1 MKRFLRTSTLVA
13 STLMGLLATTRPAA
27 AQDPASR
34 HTFGVVAGLNVSS
47 LHAEKNYFADELEPK
62 VGVHLG
68 VFYGYSINTTWG
80 LSTGLS
86 YSQAGAKLKDG
97 DRSYRLDYLALPV
110 TLDYKLVEW
119 AKIYAGPQ
127 VGFKVKGDGPGIYG
141 DFENVD
147 FGALAGVELM
157 LASRLGGAIQYY
169 NGFVYNTKAFYTT
182 GPYPQ
187 DVQEFKM
194 NQNRIFQISLRY
206 YILK

>member
-1 MKRFLRTSTLVA
+1 MKRFSRTSAVVA
-13 STLMGLLATTRPAA
+13 LTFMSLLAAFRPAS
-27 AQDPASR
+27 AQDSANR
-34 HTFGVVAGLNVSS
+34 HAFGVVAGLNVSS
-47 LHAEKNYFADELEPK
+47 LHAEKNYFADELESK
-62 VGVHLG
+62 VGFHLG
-68 VFYGYSINTTWG
+68 VFYGYSFNTTWG

-127 VGFKVKGDGPGIYG
+127 VSFKVKGDGPGIYG

-147 FGALAGVELM
+147 FGALAGVEVM
-157 LASRLGGAIQYY
+157 PASRLGIAVQYY
-169 NGFVYNTKAFYTT
+169 HGFMYNTKAFYTT
-182 GPYPQ
+182 GPTPA
-187 DVQEFKM
+187 DVEEFKM
-194 NQNRIFQISLRY
+194 DQNRIFQISLRY